1 MKVTA
6 HDQRALIASRLRA
19 AREAAGLSQGQ
30 VAKLM
35 GFHRP
40 TISEME
46 AGRRRVSAEELAK
59 LAELYGVGVEWI
71 ATKNANEKDFVD
83 EKISLAARE
92 LSKMNDVD
100 LERLMSLIRMLRKSE
115 RKK

>member
-1 MKVTA
+1 MKVTI
-6 HDQRALIASRLRA
+6 HDQRAQIASRLRT

-46 AGRRRVSAEELAK
+46 AGRRRVSAEEITK
-59 LAELYGVGVEWI
+59 LAEIYGVSVGW
-71 ATKNANEKDFVD
+71 AMSKQSDKKDPVD
-83 EKISLAARE
+83 EIISLAARE
-92 LSKMNDVD
+92 FSKMKDAD